1 MSVEN
6 YFNILKTQDIPEI
19 ASRAVLYLHI
29 KSGAQILSITNS
41 DENKVFGIS
50 FRTPPY
56 DSTGIAHILEHSVL
70 CGSQKFPVKE
80 PFVELL
86 KGSLNTFL
94 NAFTYPD
101 KTCYPVASQNEED
114 FYNLIDVYLDAV
126 FFPKLTPYILGQ
138 EGWHYEV
145 DPEKQTLSYK
155 GVVFNE
161 MKGAYSSPERLLGE
175 YSLTSLFPDTS
186 YGFDSGGDPEI
197 IPSLTFEKFKKFHDT
212 FYHPSN
218 SRIYFYGDDNPERR
232 LKVLHEYLSKYN
244 AAKINSAID
253 VQKPFKE
260 PRYVEFPFIPGEAN
274 NVDKGMITVNWV
286 IGDTTDPVHSLSVS
300 MLNFILLGM
309 PASPLRKALI
319 DSGLGDDLAGGGL
332 EGELCQSCFSV
343 GLKGVSI
350 VKLNQVEDLILA
362 TLKSIADFGI
372 AKETIEAAVNT
383 IEFSLRENNTGRF
396 PRGLSLMLRSLT
408 SWLYD
413 KDPFA
418 PLAFEKPLEAAKNLA
433 FTSGYFEDLI
443 YKIFINN
450 THRSTVKLVPDI
462 SLADKLASKEQASLE
477 SAKSSMNEAELA
489 DISIFADILRQQ
501 QETPDSPEA
510 LATIPHLSL
519 KDIPQ
524 KNNEISSIN
533 KRHNNYTLFGNNL
546 FTNGIAYM
554 DIGFDLHSLPEKLL
568 PLVSLFGRALLEM
581 GTKKEDFVSLSQRIR
596 RVTGGISTQKHI
608 SARLNSPDTTAVFF
622 IHSKAVT
629 SRLNDLTDLLNDIL
643 SMPNLDNKE
652 RFRQM
657 VLEEK
662 AGMEHQIIPSGH
674 SFVGARLRANFSMS
688 GWLSEL
694 TGGVSYLFYLRELL
708 DAIDTKWHTV
718 RDQLE
723 EIRSLILLRKKAIVN
738 YTLPEANWPEIEK
751 AADLILSNISDSEPD
766 FAPVWKYGNM
776 TAFDEA
782 LVAPSQVNY
791 IGKGANL
798 YNSNYKFHGSALVI
812 TKYIRNSFLWDRV
825 RVQGG
830 AYGAFCQ
837 FDRLSGTLVFISYRD
852 PNTIKTLDVFDNSVD
867 FLINEKISEQEIEKA
882 IIGAIGEI
890 DHYMLPDAKG
900 FSSLIRYLAGI
911 TPEHRQRLRDEVLS
925 TTREHFREFGNA
937 LKEVR
942 DNGIIKILCSKNT
955 FEQLNVP
962 GDKKL
967 SPLVVL

>member
-6 YFNILKTQDIPEI
+6 YFNILKTRDIPEI
-19 ASRAVLYLHI
+19 DSHAILYLHV
-29 KSGAQILSITNS
+29 KSGAQVLSVINS

-70 CGSQKFPVKE
+70 CGSRKFPVKE

-114 FYNLIDVYLDAV
+114 FYNLVDVYLDAV
-126 FFPKLTPYILGQ
+126 FFPKLTPYVLGQ
-138 EGWHYEV
+138 EGWHYEIGT
-145 DPEKQTLSYK
+145 EKQTLSYK

-175 YSLTSLFPDTS
+175 YSLMSLFPDTA
-186 YGFDSGGDPEI
+186 YGFDSGGDPEV
-197 IPSLTFEKFKKFHDT
+197 IPTLTFEKFKNFHDT

-218 SRIYFYGDDNPERR
+218 SRIFFYGNDNPERR
-232 LKVLHEYLSKYN
+232 LKILDEYLSKYN
-244 AAKINSAID
+244 SVKINSEISL
-253 VQKPFKE
+253 QKQFEKPKYIELPF
-260 PRYVEFPFIPGEAN
+260 VPGEADN
-274 NVDKGMITVNWV
+274 ADKGMITVNWV
-286 IGDTTDPVHSLSVS
+286 VGDTTDPVHSLSVS

-319 DSGLGDDLAGGGL
+319 DSGLGDDLVGGGL
-332 EGELCQSCFSV
+332 EGELCQSCFST
-343 GLKGVSI
+343 GLKGVS
-350 VKLNQVEDLILA
+350 VTKLSQVEDIILT
-362 TLKSIADFGI
+362 TLKSIADNGI
-372 AKETIEAAVNT
+372 AQETIEAAVNSM
-383 IEFSLRENNTGRF
+383 EFSLRENNTGRF

-418 PLAFEKPLEAAKNLA
+418 PMAFEKPLEAAKILA
-433 FTSGYFEDLI
+433 FKSGYFEDLI
-443 YKIFINN
+443 NRLFINN
-450 THRSTVKLVPDI
+450 THRTTVKLVPDPG
-462 SLADKLASKEQASLE
+462 LADKIASKEQASLE
-477 SAKSSMNEAELA
+477 SAKSAMNAAELS
-489 DISIFADILRQQ
+489 DISNFADILKKQ

-510 LATIPHLSL
+510 LTSIPHISL
-519 KDIPQ
+519 KDIPS
-524 KNNEISSIN
+524 KNAEVSSI
-533 KRHNNYTLFGNNL
+533 KKKYDNYTMFGTDL
-546 FTNGIAYM
+546 FTNGIVYM
-554 DIGFDLHSLPEKLL
+554 DIGFDLHLLPENLL

-581 GTKKEDFVSLSQRIR
+581 GTEKEDFVSLSQRIR

-608 SARLNSPDTTAVFF
+608 SACLNSPDTTTVFF
-622 IHSKAVT
+622 IHSKAVI
-629 SRLNDLTDLLNDIL
+629 SRIPDLTNLLNDIL
-643 SMPNLDNKE
+643 SIPKFDNKD

-674 SFVGARLRANFSMS
+674 SFIGARLRANFSIS

-694 TGGVSYLFYLRELL
+694 TGGISYLFYLRELL
-708 DAIDTKWHTV
+708 NAIDTKWHTV
-718 RDQLE
+718 LEQLE
-723 EIRSLILLRKKAIVN
+723 EIRSLVLLREKAIVN
-738 YTLPEANWPEIEK
+738 YTLPEGNWPEVEK
-751 AADLILSNISDSEPD
+751 AASLILNNLPVGKSSPASRWESGNIAS
-766 FAPVWKYGNM
+766 
-776 TAFDEA
+776 DEA
-782 LVAPSQVNY
+782 LLAPSQINY
-791 IGKGANL
+791 VGKGANL
-798 YNSNYKFHGSALVI
+798 YNAGYNFHGSALVI

-852 PNTIKTLDVFDNSVD
+852 PNTIKTLEAFDDSVD
-867 FLINEKISEQEIEKA
+867 FLINGKISEQEIEKA

-900 FSSLIRYLAGI
+900 FSSLLRYLAGI
-911 TPEHRQRLRDEVLS
+911 TTDHRQLLRNEVLS
-925 TTREHFREFGNA
+925 TTREHFRQFGDA

-942 DNGIIKILCSKNT
+942 DNGLIKILCSKNT
-955 FEQLNVP
+955 FEQLNIP
-962 GDKKL
+962 DNKKL
-967 SPLVVL
+967 SSLVVL